1 MLGRPELTHSLH
13 PDLSYIS
20 YEEFLAD
27 VHRIMAAVRQDDWT
41 PDFVVGIG
49 RGGLA
54 PAVFISHGM
63 KIPLLSVDHSSRIA
77 DFADELLAK
86 LARLTGRGTRLLFID
101 DINDSGSTLLYIRN
115 ELDGQG
121 AERENIRFAALINN
135 IRSQADVRYWSREID
150 RASDKRWFVFPWEAM
165 ATAETLISE
174 ANEIPE
180 RLA

>member
-1 MLGRPELTHSLH
+1 MTHSLH

-20 YEEFLAD
+20 YDDFLGD
-27 VHRIMAAVRQDDWT
+27 VHRIMAAVHQDGWT

-54 PAVFISHGM
+54 PAVFISHAM
-63 KIPLLSVDHSSRIA
+63 KLPMLSVDHSAKIA

-86 LARLTGRGTRLLFID
+86 LARLTDQGTKLLFVD

-115 ELDGQG
+115 RLEEARAQ
-121 AERENIRFAALINN
+121 AENIRFAVLINN
-135 IRSQADVRYWSREID
+135 IRSQADVRYWSRQID
-150 RASDKRWFVFPWEAM
+150 RESDKRWFVFPWEAM
-165 ATAETLISE
+165 GSVETLIDD
-174 ANEIPE
+174 ANKMPE